1 MPTLG
6 NTDMLS
12 ARDLISTH
20 GGRVTR
26 TRVAVLEA
34 LQTCAHPLTHDELS
48 TALDAAGAVHD
59 RVTLYRALDWLI
71 EQNIAQRV
79 AGSDRAGRFELV
91 QQDGHRH
98 AHFHCDQCGQVIC
111 LENLSPAYAV
121 ALPQGFTLDRAELVF
136 HGACPDCGIPRKG
149 AQ

>member
-1 MPTLG
+1 MTEPQDATRV
-6 NTDMLS
+6 S
-12 ARDLISTH
+12 ARELISTH

-34 LQTCAHPLTHDELS
+34 LQASAHPLTHDELACAL
-48 TALDAAGAVHD
+48 TASEVVHD

-121 ALPQGFTLDRAELVF
+121 ALPQGFTLERAELVF
-136 HGACPDCGIPRKG
+136 HGACPDCGIPRKEVR
-149 AQ
+149 